1 MQLIGSLDICHF
13 LEHIHQL
20 RQVEEFCKSCS
31 CPVSG
36 SFRCQLNGCGGL
48 TKGRSPAVEM
58 GQPFLLQRTVLE
70 IPHHGVK
77 LRHAVANRGAGRKN
91 DAAPAC
97 QLVHIL
103 ALHKHIRRFL
113 RFRCGQAC
121 NIAHFC
127 VEEQILKGMCFVYK
141 QSVYAQLLKGNHIVF
156 SVGCPEFL
164 QSRLQSF
171 PGLFHLFDGETFAI
185 LGFHLSN
192 GVFDFINLG
201 SQNPLLPFC
210 GHRNFLKLGMPDDDC
225 IVITSSNS
233 CAELLSAGS
242 FKVLFACHQQ
252 FCTRIQT
259 QKLVCPLKGQ
269 MIRNDKHGFL
279 AQSQPF
285 CLHSRSGHLES
296 LTGTHFVGQQRIAA
310 VQHMSNGILLVFPQ
324 PDFRIHAAKADMRTI
339 ILTGTSAVEQ
349 LVILFHKF
357 RAAIRVFPHPV
368 LERILNGLLFLLGEG
383 GLLFIQNPLLLAVC
397 ILHGIVNTN
406 IPQIQRIL
414 QNSIGIG
421 TAGAVGHIGMNIIP
435 ARCTLTGDLPFCR
448 HGREFHFNISA
459 QIERRFK
466 GFFHKL
472 LDIIPIDPCG
482 TKAHIN
488 LRCIQVFRLC
498 FLQIFRVHRKGRV
511 RSRSQFCHAEFF
523 PDIAGQIFI
532 SRHPAGFLA
541 ALRHRVFEND
551 TMQFLLDFFIF
562 PRCT

>member
-1 MQLIGSLDICHF
+1 M
-13 LEHIHQL
+13 
-20 RQVEEFCKSCS
+20 
-31 CPVSG
+31 
-36 SFRCQLNGCGGL
+36 
-48 TKGRSPAVEM
+48 
-58 GQPFLLQRTVLE
+58 E

-77 LRHAVANRGAGRKN
+77 LRHAVADRGAGRKD

-113 RFRCGQAC
+113 RFRSGQTC
-121 NIAHFC
+121 DIAHFC
-127 VEEQILKGMCFVYK
+127 VEEQVLERVRLVYE
-141 QSVYAQLLKGNHIVF
+141 QPVYAQLLKGNHIVL

-171 PGLFHLFDGETFAI
+171 PGLFHLFNGKTFAI

-210 GHRNFLKLGMPDDDC
+210 GHRNFLKLGMPNDDC

-414 QNSIGIG
+414 QNSVGIG

-435 ARCTLTGDLPFCR
+435 ARCTLAGNLPFCR

-488 LRCIQVFRLC
+488 LRRIQVFRLC
-498 FLQIFRVHRKGRV
+498 FLQIFRVYRKGRV
-511 RSRSQFCHAEFF
+511 RSRSQFCYAEFF

-541 ALRHRVFEND
+541 ALRHRVLEND
-551 TMQFLLDFFIF
+551 TMQFLLNFFIF

>member
-1 MQLIGSLDICHF
+1 MRLVY
-13 LEHIHQL
+13 E
-20 RQVEEFCKSCS
+20 
-31 CPVSG
+31 
-36 SFRCQLNGCGGL
+36 
-48 TKGRSPAVEM
+48 
-58 GQPFLLQRTVLE
+58 QP
-70 IPHHGVK
+70 
-77 LRHAVANRGAGRKN
+77 
-91 DAAPAC
+91 
-97 QLVHIL
+97 
-103 ALHKHIRRFL
+103 
-113 RFRCGQAC
+113 
-121 NIAHFC
+121 
-127 VEEQILKGMCFVYK
+127 
-141 QSVYAQLLKGNHIVF
+141 VYAQLLKGNHIVL
-156 SVGCPEFL
+156 SLSCPEFL

-339 ILTGTSAVEQ
+339 ILTRTGTVEQ

-368 LERILNGLLFLLGEG
+368 LECILNGLLFLLGEG

-414 QNSIGIG
+414 QNSVGIG

-435 ARCTLTGDLPFCR
+435 ARCILRFFLIQFQVLRVGNRSLRQLNDDCQLFRGQALGMYHFTDFAVFLLVVLSVPFLSALLPF
-448 HGREFHFNISA
+448 
-459 QIERRFK
+459 
-466 GFFHKL
+466 
-472 LDIIPIDPCG
+472 
-482 TKAHIN
+482 
-488 LRCIQVFRLC
+488 
-498 FLQIFRVHRKGRV
+498 
-511 RSRSQFCHAEFF
+511 
-523 PDIAGQIFI
+523 IAF
-532 SRHPAGFLA
+532 PAGFLA
-541 ALRHRVFEND
+541 LRSNLF
-551 TMQFLLDFFIF
+551 QFQAHIVSF
-562 PRCT
+562 PGE

>member
-1 MQLIGSLDICHF
+1 MS
-13 LEHIHQL
+13 
-20 RQVEEFCKSCS
+20 
-31 CPVSG
+31 
-36 SFRCQLNGCGGL
+36 
-48 TKGRSPAVEM
+48 
-58 GQPFLLQRTVLE
+58 QPFLLQRAVLE
-70 IPHHGVK
+70 IPHHSVK
-77 LRHAVANRGAGRKN
+77 LGHAVADRGAGRKN

-113 RFRCGQAC
+113 RFRSGQAC
-121 NIAHFC
+121 DIAHFC
-127 VEEQILKGMCFVYK
+127 VEEQVLERVRLVYE
-141 QSVYAQLLKGNHIVF
+141 QPVYAQLLKGNHIVL

-171 PGLFHLFDGETFAI
+171 PGLFHLFDRKTFTI

-210 GHRNFLKLGMPDDDC
+210 GHRNFLKLGMPDDNC
-225 IVITSSNS
+225 IVIASGNS

-242 FKVLFACHQQ
+242 FKVLFACYQK
-252 FCTRIQT
+252 FCTRIQA
-259 QKLVCPLKGQ
+259 QELVCPLKSQ

-279 AQSQPF
+279 AQSQPL
-285 CLHSRSGHLES
+285 CLHSRSGHLKGF
-296 LTGTHFVGQQRIAA
+296 TGTYLVSKQCIAA

-324 PDFRIHAAKADMRTI
+324 PDLRIHTAKADMGAI
-339 ILTGTSAVEQ
+339 VFTGTGTVEQ
-349 LVILFHKF
+349 LVVVFHQF
-357 RAAIRVFPHPV
+357 RTAIRVSPHPI
-368 LERILNGLLFLLGEG
+368 LERILDGLLFLLSKG

-397 ILHGIVNTN
+397 ILHGIVDTD

-414 QNSIGIG
+414 QNPVGVG
-421 TAGAVGHIGMNIIP
+421 TAGAVGHIGMDIIP
-435 ARCTLTGDLPFCR
+435 ARCTLTGDLPLCR
-448 HGREFHFNISA
+448 HGRKFHFNISA

-488 LRCIQVFRLC
+488 LRRIQVFRLC

-511 RSRSQFCHAEFF
+511 RSRSQFCDAELF
-523 PDIAGQIFI
+523 PDIAG
-532 SRHPAGFLA
+532 
-541 ALRHRVFEND
+541 
-551 TMQFLLDFFIF
+551 
-562 PRCT
+562 

>member
-20 RQVEEFCKSCS
+20 RQVEKFCKSCS

-36 SFRCQLNGCGGL
+36 SFWCQLNGRGGL

-58 GQPFLLQRTVLE
+58 GQPFLLQRAVLE

-77 LRHAVANRGAGRKN
+77 LRHAVADRGAGRKN

-113 RFRCGQAC
+113 RFRCGQAR

-127 VEEQILKGMCFVYK
+127 VEEQVLERVCLVYE
-141 QSVYAQLLKGNHIVF
+141 QPVYAQLLKGNHIVF

-233 CAELLSAGS
+233 CAELLSAGR

-252 FCTRIQT
+252 FCTRIQA

-296 LTGTHFVGQQRIAA
+296 LTGTHFVGQQCIAT

-339 ILTGTSAVEQ
+339 VLTRTGTVEQ
-349 LVILFHKF
+349 LVILFHQF
-357 RAAIRVFPHPV
+357 RTAIRVFPHPI

-383 GLLFIQNPLLLAVC
+383 GLLFIQNSLLLTVC
-397 ILHGIVNTN
+397 ILHGIVDTN
-406 IPQIQRIL
+406 IPQI
-414 QNSIGIG
+414 
-421 TAGAVGHIGMNIIP
+421 
-435 ARCTLTGDLPFCR
+435 
-448 HGREFHFNISA
+448 
-459 QIERRFK
+459 
-466 GFFHKL
+466 
-472 LDIIPIDPCG
+472 
-482 TKAHIN
+482 
-488 LRCIQVFRLC
+488 
-498 FLQIFRVHRKGRV
+498 
-511 RSRSQFCHAEFF
+511 
-523 PDIAGQIFI
+523 
-532 SRHPAGFLA
+532 
-541 ALRHRVFEND
+541 
-551 TMQFLLDFFIF
+551 
-562 PRCT
+562 

>member
-58 GQPFLLQRTVLE
+58 GQPFLLQRAVLE

-77 LRHAVANRGAGRKN
+77 LRHAVADRGAGRKN

-113 RFRCGQAC
+113 RFRSGQTC

-127 VEEQILKGMCFVYK
+127 VEEQVLKRVCLVYK
-141 QSVYAQLLKGNHIVF
+141 QPVYAQLLKGNHIVL
-156 SVGCPEFL
+156 SVGCPEFI

-210 GHRNFLKLGMPDDDC
+210 GHRDFLKLGMPDDNR
-225 IVITSSNS
+225 IVISSGNS
-233 CAELLSAGS
+233 CAELLSAGG
-242 FKVLFACHQQ
+242 FKVLFTCHQQ

-285 CLHSRSGHLES
+285 CLHSRSCHLEG
-296 LTGTHFVGQQRIAA
+296 LTGTYLVGQQRIAA
-310 VQHMSNGILLVFPQ
+310 VQHMSNGILLMFPQ
-324 PDFRIHAAKADMRTI
+324 PDFRIHTAKADMGAI
-339 ILTGTSAVEQ
+339 VLTGTGTVEQ
-349 LVILFHKF
+349 LIILFHKF
-357 RAAIRVFPHPV
+357 RTAIRVFPHPV

-397 ILHGIVNTN
+397 ILHGIVDTDV
-406 IPQIQRIL
+406 PQIQRIL
-414 QNSIGIG
+414 QNPVGIG
-421 TAGAVGHIGMNIIP
+421 TAGAVGHIGMDIIP

-448 HGREFHFNISA
+448 HGGEFHLDVPA

-488 LRCIQVFRLC
+488 LRRIQVFRLC

-511 RSRSQFCHAEFF
+511 RSHSQFCHTELFT
-523 PDIAGQIFI
+523 DIA
-532 SRHPAGFLA
+532 
-541 ALRHRVFEND
+541 
-551 TMQFLLDFFIF
+551 
-562 PRCT
+562 

>member
-1 MQLIGSLDICHF
+1 
-13 LEHIHQL
+13 
-20 RQVEEFCKSCS
+20 
-31 CPVSG
+31 
-36 SFRCQLNGCGGL
+36 
-48 TKGRSPAVEM
+48 
-58 GQPFLLQRTVLE
+58 
-70 IPHHGVK
+70 
-77 LRHAVANRGAGRKN
+77 
-91 DAAPAC
+91 
-97 QLVHIL
+97 
-103 ALHKHIRRFL
+103 
-113 RFRCGQAC
+113 
-121 NIAHFC
+121 
-127 VEEQILKGMCFVYK
+127 
-141 QSVYAQLLKGNHIVF
+141 
-156 SVGCPEFL
+156 
-164 QSRLQSF
+164 
-171 PGLFHLFDGETFAI
+171 
-185 LGFHLSN
+185 
-192 GVFDFINLG
+192 
-201 SQNPLLPFC
+201 
-210 GHRNFLKLGMPDDDC
+210 
-225 IVITSSNS
+225 
-233 CAELLSAGS
+233 
-242 FKVLFACHQQ
+242 
-252 FCTRIQT
+252 
-259 QKLVCPLKGQ
+259 

-324 PDFRIHAAKADMRTI
+324 PDFRIHAAKADVGAIVLTR
-339 ILTGTSAVEQ
+339 TGTVEQ
-349 LVILFHKF
+349 LVILFHQV
-357 RAAIRVFPHPV
+357 RTAIRVFPHPV

-414 QNSIGIG
+414 QNSVGIG

-435 ARCTLTGDLPFCR
+435 ARCTLAGNLPFCR

-488 LRCIQVFRLC
+488 LRRIQVFRLC
-498 FLQIFRVHRKGRV
+498 FLQIFRVYRKGRV

-551 TMQFLLDFFIF
+551 TMQFLLDFFKF
-562 PRCT
+562 SRCT